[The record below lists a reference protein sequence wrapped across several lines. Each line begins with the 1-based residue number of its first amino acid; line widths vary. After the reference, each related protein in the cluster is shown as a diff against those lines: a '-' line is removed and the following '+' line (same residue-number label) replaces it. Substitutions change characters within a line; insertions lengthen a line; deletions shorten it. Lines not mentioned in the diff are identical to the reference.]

1 MLLDSRKEFHS
12 FGNEAKKFFYD
23 LDVKQS
29 SKYYYFE
36 NFKMI
41 LYQNKVDNNLKI
53 KSLNHQNTEISALK
67 IFSLTLEYLCQ
78 QAMNEIGQQCSMILG
93 KEDIGWVIT
102 VPAIWSDSSKQFMR
116 LAAEQTKLI
125 DGELLR
131 IALEPEVASLYCKNF
146 LTEEYRR
153 IFYLDN
159 NGNNNEPVFKFGKLK
174 T

>member
-1 MLLDSRKEFHS
+1 MDSKKEFHS

-23 LDVKQS
+23 LDLKQS

-36 NFKMI
+36 NFKMN
-41 LYQNKVDNNLKI
+41 LYCDKVDNNFKI

-67 IFSLTLEYLCQ
+67 LFSITLEYLCQ
-78 QAMNEIGQQCSMILG
+78 QAMNEIGQHCLMVFN

-116 LAAEQTKLI
+116 LAAEQTKVI

-131 IALEPEVASLYCKNF
+131 IALEPEVASLYCKHF

-153 IFYLDN
+153 KFYLDN
-159 NGNNNEPVFKFGKLK
+159 NENNNEQIFKFGK
-174 T
+174 